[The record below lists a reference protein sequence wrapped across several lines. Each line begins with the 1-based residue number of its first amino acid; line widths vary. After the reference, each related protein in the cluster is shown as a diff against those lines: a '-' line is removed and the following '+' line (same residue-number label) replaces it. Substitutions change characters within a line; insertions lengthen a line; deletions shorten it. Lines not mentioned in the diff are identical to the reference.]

1 MYIRTYCTY
10 THIHARTHTHA
21 CIGSN
26 MCHVVI
32 STVTR
37 ACIRLQNAALM
48 GKVPA
53 ETIKAEEI
61 YSCLGIHSDYMD
73 FLDREFTKEKKY
85 ERNA

>member
-1 MYIRTYCTY
+1 
-10 THIHARTHTHA
+10 
-21 CIGSN
+21 
-26 MCHVVI
+26 
-32 STVTR
+32 
-37 ACIRLQNAALM
+37 M

-73 FLDREFTKEKKY
+73 FLDREFTKEKKKY